1 MGVHG
6 LWDLLAPVG
15 RRVSVET
22 LSGKKLAIDAS
33 IWMIQFMK
41 AMRDEKGE
49 MVRNAHL
56 IGFFRRICKLL
67 YLKTKPVFVFDGGT
81 PALKRRTVIARRRQR
96 ENAQAKIRKT
106 AEKLL
111 INHVNIIVPC
121 SRLLVELKTMR
132 LKELALDLENQRQI
146 QKRDPEGKKVLS
158 DMENCSERTDG
169 VSASDDKENLDEML
183 AASIAAEANESSSK
197 SASKSATANLLEED
211 GDEDEEIM
219 LPTMGGNVDPAVF
232 AALPPSMQ
240 HQLLVRNN
248 DAKGKN
254 VLSDDLGQADTVGIS
269 PESHDGVSKSRD
281 HKMLDEMLAAS
292 IAAEEDGSLSNNASA
307 SAASLPLEEE
317 DGDEDEEMI
326 LPAMTGNVDPAVLAA
341 LPPSMQL
348 DLLVQ
353 MREQLMAENRQKYQK
368 VKKAPEKFSELQIQA
383 YLKTVAF
390 RREIDEVQKAAA
402 GRGVAGVQTSRIA
415 SEANRE
421 FIFSSS
427 FTGDK
432 QVLTSSRV
440 EGKKD
445 EQQQIPSEHP
455 VSDSVNN
462 GASIDKSN
470 FSSTDQSNSVTKL
483 GPGESRKSFAD
494 DVETYLDERGRV
506 RLSKVR
512 AMGIRM
518 TRDLQRNLAM
528 MKEIEQDRPNGNNI
542 TGAGSMLTLN
552 ETGTSNAVPS
562 EKSKFIGTSL
572 DDTNESVSSIERN
585 KQSTLKSGISLEL
598 SFKDNSEN
606 NCDDD
611 DDIFAHLAAGKPV
624 IFPNSPRAHSSISV
638 SDSDWE
644 EGTTERKGSSLS
656 DDANAGINPPL
667 NLEEGGISDESEV
680 EWEEGPSCAPKSSLS
695 FPAESEKTVSNIEE
709 EANLQEAIRRS
720 LLDVCIEKPNY
731 ALSEHNKC
739 ENLGENACDGT
750 WLYDR
755 ENNMDD
761 PNFLGESV
769 SQQHESICEYVDGLG
784 KLDTVGGI
792 NNSEVIGSL
801 GRELK
806 LYEPRNSDEK
816 EMLINKP
823 FEKDNSYF
831 EQSRQGANDGAND
844 GRSLCSDAPC
854 EDSGTTMELTEV
866 QLVKGRCLSA
876 SAKGDEHLTRDKMCS
891 DDRSHSVDAV
901 FEDSSIAILD
911 EDKKNNCEAET
922 SVLPGDKKNEIEVE
936 MKHDFTAEPSCR
948 TVGTSDTSIPLVK
961 TSGNASIYDTDIE
974 QKSAEERTP
983 DTYLKD
989 SKQNTGIFATK
1000 AIENVHAEATE
1011 KILEEEMQILDHE
1024 YMYLGDEQK
1033 KLERNAES
1041 VSSEMFAECQELLQ
1055 MFGLPYIIAPMEA
1068 EAQCAYMELAN
1079 LVDGVVTDDSDVFL
1093 FGARSVYK
1101 NIFDDRKYVE
1111 TYFMQDIEKDLGLTR
1126 EKLIRMALLLGSDY
1140 TEGISGIGIVNAIE
1154 VVNAFPEED
1163 GLSKFR
1169 EWIESPDPTILGKF
1183 DVQTGASSRKRRS
1196 SDGDKDVNYAKH
1208 SVEGVS
1214 EFDES
1219 ISQFDEDKQ
1228 SAEYSQNMKKIFMD
1242 KHRNVSKNWH
1252 IPSSFPSEAVISAY
1266 FCPQVDKSTESF
1278 SWGKPDLFVLRKFC
1292 WEKFGWGGDKSNELL
1307 VPVLKEYEKRE
1318 TQLRL
1323 EAFYTFNERFAKIRS
1338 KRIKKAVKGITG
1350 NQSLLLMDDAGQE
1363 VSKSRNKRKNNG
1375 LENGSNRSQ
1384 KAPKKGEESVS
1395 GAQNNME
1402 KSSQSQS
1409 RKRKVLEKFVLAEM
1423 ENPERLTPAG
1433 GGRNANNVFRGNRR
1447 GKGQRVGRGRGRGRL
1462 CAEQSETSSS
1472 DDIGSDDTQE
1482 YYSEKFEGQQE
1493 VRRSTRSR
1501 KPVDYN
1507 VDDPEIADVGK
1518 ILSNKESSNEEEAKQ
1533 DSVHGVTGEASAD
1546 YSRKKQHR
1554 ADDPSIDKDYI
1565 ERGGGFCIDDQ
1576 EIGQPSVSPCDD
1588 PFLEAEIT
1596 KDYMKMGGG
1605 FCHDESETREDQ
1617 VAAKDPVVTGESPST
1632 CFDSS
1637 DGVHCDVGLGDS
1649 TTSSNSK
1656 EATNGLENVGRTDTF
1671 DTEPNPV
1678 VQNAT
1683 STDSARNDA
1692 GRASRGSLTA
1702 MTFLRRKR
1710 RRS

>member
-111 INHVNIIVPC
+111 INH
-121 SRLLVELKTMR
+121 LKTMR

-440 EGKKD
+440 E
-445 EQQQIPSEHP
+445 
-455 VSDSVNN
+455 
-462 GASIDKSN
+462 
-470 FSSTDQSNSVTKL
+470 

>member
-111 INHVNIIVPC
+111 INH
-121 SRLLVELKTMR
+121 LKTMR

-542 TGAGSMLTLN
+542 T
-552 ETGTSNAVPS
+552 
-562 EKSKFIGTSL
+562 
-572 DDTNESVSSIERN
+572 
-585 KQSTLKSGISLEL
+585 
-598 SFKDNSEN
+598 
-606 NCDDD
+606 
-611 DDIFAHLAAGKPV
+611 
-624 IFPNSPRAHSSISV
+624 
-638 SDSDWE
+638 DSDWE

>member
-111 INHVNIIVPC
+111 INH
-121 SRLLVELKTMR
+121 LKTMR

-183 AASIAAEANESSSK
+183 AASIGAEANESSSK

-240 HQLLVRNN
+240 HQILVRNN

-269 PESHDGVSKSRD
+269 PESHDVVSKSRD
-281 HKMLDEMLAAS
+281 HEKLDEMLAAS

-353 MREQLMAENRQKYQK
+353 MRERLMAENRQKYQK

-483 GPGESRKSFAD
+483 GPEESRKSFAD
-494 DVETYLDERGRV
+494 DVETYLDDRGRV

-552 ETGTSNAVPS
+552 ETGTSKAVPS

-644 EGTTERKGSSLS
+644 EGTTERKGNSLS

-680 EWEEGPSCAPKSSLS
+680 EWEQGPSCAPKSSLS
-695 FPAESEKTVSNIEE
+695 FPAESEKTVSNMEE

-769 SQQHESICEYVDGLG
+769 SQQNESTCEYVDGLG

-806 LYEPRNSDEK
+806 LSEPRNSGEK

-876 SAKGDEHLTRDKMCS
+876 SAEGYEHLTRDKMCS

-936 MKHDFTAEPSCR
+936 MKHDFTAEPSCH

-961 TSGNASIYDTDIE
+961 SSGNASIYDTDIE

-989 SKQNTGIFATK
+989 SKQNTGILATK

-1011 KILEEEMQILDHE
+1011 KILDEEMQILDHE

-1433 GGRNANNVFRGNRR
+1433 GGQNANNVFRGNRR

-1472 DDIGSDDTQE
+1472 DDTQE

-1501 KPVDYN
+1501 KPVDYY

-1565 ERGGGFCIDDQ
+1565 ERGGGFCIDDR

-1617 VAAKDPVVTGESPST
+1617 VAAKDPVVSGESPST

-1637 DGVHCDVGLGDS
+1637 DGVHSDVGLGDS

>member
-1 MGVHG
+1 MDDFH
-6 LWDLLAPVG
+6 
-15 RRVSVET
+15 
-22 LSGKKLAIDAS
+22 S
-33 IWMIQFMK
+33 I
-41 AMRDEKGE
+41 R
-49 MVRNAHL
+49 
-56 IGFFRRICKLL
+56 FR
-67 YLKTKPVFVFDGGT
+67 
-81 PALKRRTVIARRRQR
+81 
-96 ENAQAKIRKT
+96 
-106 AEKLL
+106 
-111 INHVNIIVPC
+111 
-121 SRLLVELKTMR
+121 
-132 LKELALDLENQRQI
+132 
-146 QKRDPEGKKVLS
+146 
-158 DMENCSERTDG
+158 
-169 VSASDDKENLDEML
+169 
-183 AASIAAEANESSSK
+183 
-197 SASKSATANLLEED
+197 
-211 GDEDEEIM
+211 
-219 LPTMGGNVDPAVF
+219 
-232 AALPPSMQ
+232 
-240 HQLLVRNN
+240 
-248 DAKGKN
+248 
-254 VLSDDLGQADTVGIS
+254 
-269 PESHDGVSKSRD
+269 
-281 HKMLDEMLAAS
+281 
-292 IAAEEDGSLSNNASA
+292 
-307 SAASLPLEEE
+307 
-317 DGDEDEEMI
+317 
-326 LPAMTGNVDPAVLAA
+326 
-341 LPPSMQL
+341 
-348 DLLVQ
+348 
-353 MREQLMAENRQKYQK
+353 
-368 VKKAPEKFSELQIQA
+368 
-383 YLKTVAF
+383 
-390 RREIDEVQKAAA
+390 
-402 GRGVAGVQTSRIA
+402 
-415 SEANRE
+415 
-421 FIFSSS
+421 
-427 FTGDK
+427 
-432 QVLTSSRV
+432 VLTSSRV

-483 GPGESRKSFAD
+483 GPEESRKSFAD

-552 ETGTSNAVPS
+552 ETGTSKAVPS

-806 LYEPRNSDEK
+806 LSEPRNSDEK

-961 TSGNASIYDTDIE
+961 SSGNASIYDTDIE

-1041 VSSEMFAECQELLQ
+1041 VSSEMFAECQVCIKFHVMLCCLL
-1055 MFGLPYIIAPMEA
+1055 
-1068 EAQCAYMELAN
+1068 
-1079 LVDGVVTDDSDVFL
+1079 
-1093 FGARSVYK
+1093 
-1101 NIFDDRKYVE
+1101 
-1111 TYFMQDIEKDLGLTR
+1111 
-1126 EKLIRMALLLGSDY
+1126 
-1140 TEGISGIGIVNAIE
+1140 
-1154 VVNAFPEED
+1154 
-1163 GLSKFR
+1163 
-1169 EWIESPDPTILGKF
+1169 
-1183 DVQTGASSRKRRS
+1183 
-1196 SDGDKDVNYAKH
+1196 
-1208 SVEGVS
+1208 
-1214 EFDES
+1214 
-1219 ISQFDEDKQ
+1219 
-1228 SAEYSQNMKKIFMD
+1228 
-1242 KHRNVSKNWH
+1242 
-1252 IPSSFPSEAVISAY
+1252 
-1266 FCPQVDKSTESF
+1266 
-1278 SWGKPDLFVLRKFC
+1278 
-1292 WEKFGWGGDKSNELL
+1292 
-1307 VPVLKEYEKRE
+1307 
-1318 TQLRL
+1318 
-1323 EAFYTFNERFAKIRS
+1323 
-1338 KRIKKAVKGITG
+1338 
-1350 NQSLLLMDDAGQE
+1350 
-1363 VSKSRNKRKNNG
+1363 
-1375 LENGSNRSQ
+1375 
-1384 KAPKKGEESVS
+1384 
-1395 GAQNNME
+1395 
-1402 KSSQSQS
+1402 
-1409 RKRKVLEKFVLAEM
+1409 
-1423 ENPERLTPAG
+1423 
-1433 GGRNANNVFRGNRR
+1433 
-1447 GKGQRVGRGRGRGRL
+1447 
-1462 CAEQSETSSS
+1462 
-1472 DDIGSDDTQE
+1472 
-1482 YYSEKFEGQQE
+1482 
-1493 VRRSTRSR
+1493 
-1501 KPVDYN
+1501 
-1507 VDDPEIADVGK
+1507 
-1518 ILSNKESSNEEEAKQ
+1518 
-1533 DSVHGVTGEASAD
+1533 
-1546 YSRKKQHR
+1546 
-1554 ADDPSIDKDYI
+1554 
-1565 ERGGGFCIDDQ
+1565 
-1576 EIGQPSVSPCDD
+1576 
-1588 PFLEAEIT
+1588 
-1596 KDYMKMGGG
+1596 
-1605 FCHDESETREDQ
+1605 
-1617 VAAKDPVVTGESPST
+1617 
-1632 CFDSS
+1632 
-1637 DGVHCDVGLGDS
+1637 
-1649 TTSSNSK
+1649 
-1656 EATNGLENVGRTDTF
+1656 
-1671 DTEPNPV
+1671 
-1678 VQNAT
+1678 
-1683 STDSARNDA
+1683 
-1692 GRASRGSLTA
+1692 
-1702 MTFLRRKR
+1702 
-1710 RRS
+1710 